1 MIHNCKIC
9 SESYLDNESLIEHQ
23 MANHTTEAIE
33 AFGAVRESYSC
44 GMSNTWKTKNSE
56 SRIKILRKLGY
67 PHTDAQV
74 LSGLE
79 YNQFSSKLQKQI
91 GESLSKITPIKQK
104 VVAVESEEDK
114 TYKNMYDSYLTT
126 RSSQIKK
133 PMNENLGNLEI
144 SNTEWDLDDDKL
156 ECKKCGYKINVIN
169 DEYAESEANNHIKNV
184 HSKANEDWYEDED
197 KNVSSVMKYKLVYIN
212 GMDFGFQTNS
222 KKEAEDTVDEWNT
235 VFRGEPIKYITQES
249 YYNGGYNADGYDKDG
264 KRLGES
270 NANEFNIG
278 TTMICPICNKEIYVG
293 NDGNDWNGTDYN
305 NVNVAWDRTDTYPV
319 SGKMEDHIEQEHT
332 PDQFGVKNYDF
343 ADYNKGWIGNNLHD
357 AFNKSFPEYD
367 SKDIHLMNMD
377 TTPMGGVTT
386 YNSQGHQ
393 RFDNLGG
400 AKCPNCKSQN
410 LFDRS
415 SHGEWGTDTYCA
427 NCGWTGN
434 TKNDFNRIFE
444 SNANEFG
451 DYDVTCSNCEGDGCD
466 KCKNTGKIT
475 WTSVIP
481 QKIEEGSIFNESLK
495 THNDYHRLINSVLT
509 GEILHCS
516 HCSKKFKAQESLDL
530 HYNDVHID
538 QELRSLIGE
547 LKANEDDMDDIMWS
561 NDHKGK
567 VPQWKTPKNRP
578 EWANKNGVS
587 SMYDEIQNI
596 AGADEDYEVDVD
608 EYLKTG
614 EPVQKLPTDKR
625 SYDVELN
632 TNMDDIKD
640 DMDSIEATEWGYSNL
655 SPEAE
660 TLQNL
665 DYDLGGYTSYE
676 NNEDYKNAIKSKLT
690 YPASQI
696 SGSVMGELEDINY
709 HHFIKVLMELGAPK
723 PTGESISNEVSW
735 FECDDCKFIGMTQ
748 EDAMKHEQ
756 DTGHSISGAGFQ
768 SVIPTFLRPRKS
780 EETELQLA
788 RESLTPL
795 DKVDDK
801 SNLTKAFESG
811 ASIEDI
817 YSKVG
822 DTTQERAGES
832 ELNDIYAN
840 VDVKLNLEKY

>member
-23 MANHTTEAIE
+23 MANHTPEAIE

-144 SNTEWDLDDDKL
+144 SNIEWDLDDDKL

-293 NDGNDWNGTDYN
+293 NDGNDGNGTDYN

-319 SGKMEDHIEQEHT
+319 RGKMEDHIEQEHT

-343 ADYNKGWIGNNLHD
+343 ADYNKGWIGNNLHN

-415 SHGEWGTDTYCA
+415 SHGEWGTDIYCA

-735 FECDDCKFIGMTQ
+735 FECDDCKFIGMTH

-756 DTGHSISGAGFQ
+756 DTGHSIVGAGFQ

>member
-1 MIHNCKIC
+1 MIDTYEKHTCTECDTMFTSNEELQAHNSIDHGLSIESSIEWNKLTPQDQVSDNKTHYTTNGKTITWSSEDAMIAQQYLKQIATSQKIEIA
-9 SESYLDNESLIEHQ
+9 SEQKLKIARNQIRSINKETDDFY
-23 MANHTTEAIE
+23 A
-33 AFGAVRESYSC
+33 
-44 GMSNTWKTKNSE
+44 
-56 SRIKILRKLGY
+56 KIL
-67 PHTDAQV
+67 
-74 LSGLE
+74 
-79 YNQFSSKLQKQI
+79 
-91 GESLSKITPIKQK
+91 GESK
-104 VVAVESEEDK
+104 ASEDYDK
-114 TYKNMYDSYLTT
+114 DGYDKYGHDVSGY
-126 RSSQIKK
+126 
-133 PMNENLGNLEI
+133 
-144 SNTEWDLDDDKL
+144 DKY
-156 ECKKCGYKINVIN
+156 GYGR
-169 DEYAESEANNHIKNV
+169 DGF
-184 HSKANEDWYEDED
+184 DRFGRD
-197 KNVSSVMKYKLVYIN
+197 K
-212 GMDFGFQTNS
+212 D
-222 KKEAEDTVDEWNT
+222 
-235 VFRGEPIKYITQES
+235 
-249 YYNGGYNADGYDKDG
+249 GYDMDGYDKDG
-264 KRLGES
+264 YDNDGYDEFERDNRGNYKGES
-270 NANEFNIG
+270 KA
-278 TTMICPICNKEIYVG
+278 
-293 NDGNDWNGTDYN
+293 
-305 NVNVAWDRTDTYPV
+305 
-319 SGKMEDHIEQEHT
+319 S
-332 PDQFGVKNYDF
+332 
-343 ADYNKGWIGNNLHD
+343 
-357 AFNKSFPEYD
+357 
-367 SKDIHLMNMD
+367 
-377 TTPMGGVTT
+377 
-386 YNSQGHQ
+386 
-393 RFDNLGG
+393 
-400 AKCPNCKSQN
+400 
-410 LFDRS
+410 
-415 SHGEWGTDTYCA
+415 
-427 NCGWTGN
+427 
-434 TKNDFNRIFE
+434 
-444 SNANEFG
+444 EFG

-547 LKANEDDMDDIMWS
+547 LKANEDNMDDIMWS

-735 FECDDCKFIGMTQ
+735 FECDDCKFIGMTH

-756 DTGHSISGAGFQ
+756 DTGHSILIAYQ
-768 SVIPTFLRPRKS
+768 DVIPTFLKS